1 MGGFSSCHG
10 SIRRGWDDE
19 KKGFLYRS
27 QAHQLFFEAGWSKRA
42 IARHLGVSRG
52 FVTAWTQGTAQDL
65 TADRRGWASGR
76 PRRWPPEVL
85 ERLVKI
91 HHALETDPHQ
101 FFTGATAVQH
111 AYRRRYPRSP
121 VPSLSTI
128 GRLLRT
134 RGLSRPRQQRGRSRG
149 AAAYL
154 GYPSHTLAALDPRL
168 IEADFIGPK
177 YLQGQAT
184 PLTFVGFSCAAV
196 PRIRQYYRVSG
207 TTTDALLDACR
218 DFLTRFEHPAVLK
231 VDNAP
236 ATIGSGSAPRTLS
249 RFVRFLLAQEIQPVF
264 SVPRRPFSQA
274 SIEGNNSVFARR
286 FWRQR
291 HFTSLADLDRQ
302 LGWFNTASLA
312 YTEYVSP
319 TPTPRPAFQPRVHF
333 LRQVREGSTHTRP
346 GIDVLNTFVPLPQ
359 QYTQLFVL
367 ATWELDQQ
375 TLTINLET
383 DGKTHS
389 IKTVPFP
396 VHRKSQM

>member
-1 MGGFSSCHG
+1 M
-10 SIRRGWDDE
+10 
-19 KKGFLYRS
+19 
-27 QAHQLFFEAGWSKRA
+27 
-42 IARHLGVSRG
+42 
-52 FVTAWTQGTAQDL
+52 
-65 TADRRGWASGR
+65 
-76 PRRWPPEVL
+76 
-85 ERLVKI
+85 
-91 HHALETDPHQ
+91 
-101 FFTGATAVQH
+101 
-111 AYRRRYPRSP
+111 
-121 VPSLSTI
+121 
-128 GRLLRT
+128 
-134 RGLSRPRQQRGRSRG
+134 
-149 AAAYL
+149 
-154 GYPSHTLAALDPRL
+154 
-168 IEADFIGPK
+168 
-177 YLQGQAT
+177 
-184 PLTFVGFSCAAV
+184 GFSCAAV

-207 TTTDALLDACR
+207 STTDALLGACR

-312 YTEYVSP
+312 YTEYLSP
-319 TPTPRPAFQPRVHF
+319 APTARPAFLPRVHF
-333 LRQVREGSTHTRP
+333 LRQVREDSTHTRP

-359 QYTQLFVL
+359 HYTQLFVL

-396 VHRKSQM
+396 VHHSSQM